1 MKRATRIILV
11 AVFFGFVAAGL
22 VAHACLICY
31 PDHPYLA
38 QVQQAFLAEGG
49 QNDVTAP
56 MFIAWDRAKTS
67 P

>member
-1 MKRATRIILV
+1 MKRVTRITLVIL
-11 AVFFGFVAAGL
+11 FFTFVAAGL

-38 QVQQAFLAEGG
+38 QVQQAFLAESR

-56 MFIAWDRAKTS
+56 MFIAWDRAKT
-67 P
+67 